1 MERMLQRKSTSVR
14 LAMRHTSPETKRHY
28 QLAMTH
34 QVRERIEQM
43 NERVYGETQV
53 LQFYDSGYDSPRGP
67 GKQARE

>member
-14 LAMRHTSPETKRHY
+14 LAMWHTSSETKRQY

-43 NERVYGETQV
+43 NEWVYGETQV
-53 LQFYDSGYDSPRGP
+53 LQYL
-67 GKQARE
+67 